1 MRFDVLQEAKIK
13 ADLETIN
20 KRERNEINREKGGEV
35 TFDDLDV
42 RDDLDATANY
52 ATKAR
57 QQLNQSVPDV
67 SQSYDLNDR
76 RTPMQKRDPN
86 APYTPQ
92 YQTEQQQ

>member
-20 KRERNEINREKGGEV
+20 KRERNEINREKGDDV
-35 TFDDLDV
+35 TFDNLDV

-52 ATKAR
+52 AGQAHK
-57 QQLNQSVPDV
+57 QLDQSYPDV
-67 SQSYDLNDR
+67 SASYDVNQR
-76 RTPMQKRDPN
+76 RTPIRRDPN

-92 YQTEQQQ
+92 HKTEYQ

>member
-20 KRERNEINREKGGEV
+20 KRERNEINRERGDDV
-35 TFDDLDV
+35 TIDNLDV

-52 ATKAR
+52 ATQAR
-57 QQLNQSVPDV
+57 HQLNQSLPDV
-67 SQSYDLNDR
+67 SASYDVNER
-76 RTPMQKRDPN
+76 RTPIRRDPN

-92 YQTEQQQ
+92 YQIE